1 MKKREV
7 NLPEIISEDLAEIV
21 GAFIGDGSLS
31 SSHGYKIY
39 IYGNLNK
46 DMDYLNYLSNLFKRV
61 FNLRPHLYFSVE
73 RNCAYIQMYSKK
85 IITKVFNERFK
96 FPLGKKIEVNIP
108 QEIQE
113 NSSLLLACIR
123 GIFDTDGC
131 VSLQRWDKYEYPFI
145 SISTTSKPLSQTLNE
160 QLNKFGFRSYVC
172 IMKADNVR
180 RKKSEYAV
188 RMKGKEQLRLWFKLI
203 ASRNPRNLTK
213 LESFV
218 K

>member
-1 MKKREV
+1 MKEREV

-39 IYGNLNK
+39 IYGNLSK

-61 FNLRPHLYFSVE
+61 FNLRPSLYFSVE

-85 IITKVFNERFK
+85 IITELFNERFK

-131 VSLQRWDKYEYPFI
+131 VSLQKWDKYEYPFI
-145 SISTTSKPLSQTLNE
+145 SISTTSRSLAITLKNYLATLSLKPYICIYKPHCKR
-160 QLNKFGFRSYVC
+160 NKL
-172 IMKADNVR
+172 IA
-180 RKKSEYAV
+180 YAI
-188 RMKGKEQLRLWFKLI
+188 RIKGKEQLKIWMNTIGSINQRNIVKLNCFI
-203 ASRNPRNLTK
+203 
-213 LESFV
+213 
-218 K
+218 